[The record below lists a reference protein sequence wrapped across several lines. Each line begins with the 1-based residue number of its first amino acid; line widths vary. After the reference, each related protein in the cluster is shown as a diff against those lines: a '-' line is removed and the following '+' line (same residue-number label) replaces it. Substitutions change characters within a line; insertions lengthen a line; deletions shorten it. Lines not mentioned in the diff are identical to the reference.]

1 MPRAFITTLT
11 FLLAVLLTDV
21 AASAQD
27 TPRHGRALLR
37 EFCGNCHAIG
47 RSDRSRMPYAV
58 PFRTL
63 GRTFDLDRFP
73 QLLERGI
80 SSTHPDMPE
89 FKFSKENAR
98 AAAVYLR
105 SIQE

>member
-1 MPRAFITTLT
+1 MSRAFITSLPSVW
-11 FLLAVLLTDV
+11 APRVQE
-21 AASAQD
+21 APASDQD
-27 TPRHGRALLR
+27 TPQHGRALLK

-89 FKFSKENAR
+89 FKFSKANAR
-98 AAAVYLR
+98 APAVSLR
-105 SIQE
+105 AIQE